1 MGSDQNLVPKQL
13 TADIVRSYIDF
24 DGHDMTQPGV
34 VSPQARIQS
43 EGVAGLWH
51 LLVTKGF
58 AYLGDEVGMGKTRQA
73 MGVIATQF
81 LARPDSRIVI
91 VCSSAAM
98 QGQWESEWSEFLR
111 TCYRL
116 HDDRLIDADASQIEK
131 LHAHGNL
138 HDFVRELRIGEARI
152 HLLRYSSFSRP
163 LTLRGENP
171 QSLLDEYLELI
182 GAANREV
189 LTDAE
194 RDIGRGFPSKP
205 NASRD
210 EIKAWKQR
218 ATHMLAHAYSLR
230 IGNLMTQGAAIREN
244 LEPEPNRPVDL
255 VIFDESQY
263 LRHVDNQQNTHIA
276 AVFGHNVHRWLFMSA
291 TPLHSRPGDIK
302 SLDTYLCRRT
312 TIPEPDGGKR
322 PVKIPADCRTC
333 DQHGCSRAA
342 LQLDP
347 KSDAPLQVVDLL
359 GKIMIRR
366 TRTYADLLGNHYGK
380 VQYRKYERI
389 AYSGNNDPFLSLT
402 MALVQKRLAAVLS
415 GRNNKFRQGE
425 CASFESLSASVRRL
439 TAPKKAKKEGAALEP
454 EFEPMKD
461 AGPKDEANA
470 APDRTEIDKLA
481 ASFASAM
488 TGSGKVGASLQGVTL
503 PHAKLNRAADALFA
517 RSLADASNDKT
528 LVFVRRIDSV
538 EELRDLMHVRFQNAV
553 DRRIGEWRTMLAN
566 GDMTIRGKLWDADS
580 FWRSRGDDA
589 GPVEIGEDDAAIV
602 MSDEEAKEDEEHGQP
617 EPGALHQTPDLPYF
631 RALKR
636 ASGSNDG
643 HGKLVSFWSRLL
655 SAKDPSQ
662 NPLRAFLLK
671 RPDDL
676 DDEARRGTARYWAD
690 NARRWDR
697 FLAAVLGEARL
708 KALRASSAHSW
719 LFADTKLSSADAW
732 KLAALQL
739 CLLQSMRQ
747 TDFIVDL
754 YILHTHVLST
764 PDDEIELADKLIW
777 LVEHG
782 GDPAAFA
789 LATYIGNWKEKFR
802 RWIEHFDLIVDKA
815 IRAGDASDWEV
826 ICRER
831 VHAVFRL
838 MSPVI
843 GRSGRLHHG
852 NAVAQF
858 NLPVHPNVLICTD
871 VLKEGVNLHLFCD
884 KVMHYGVAWTSGDLE
899 QRTGR
904 IDRLGSLIGRRI
916 ARYSKGQETAEDFPR
931 LNVSF
936 PYLEGTLDRYQVDRV
951 IRDKIA
957 SDLRMDLGKRKEEIG
972 ELDISKLGADDSV
985 LIAAATQEP
994 RTQGDA
1000 VFFPESARF
1009 VQIAV
1014 RAPSCTSSIDIPHKR
1029 PEQSEASEQGVD
1041 GEAQESVVP
1050 LPAFACVRVRR
1061 VSNVRPNLLRYDRTS
1076 TQASRVRL
1084 TEEFLVPLAGD
1095 LGGSPAALLADAPPS
1110 AVRRPRESC
1119 FTFDASLN
1127 TLACEVDVSFAFA
1140 AVSCADG
1147 KVMLES
1153 IGDEFWLLR
1162 SAVCANDAVLA
1173 QPDGRDLPRW
1183 LSGHNRKRRWGYLL
1197 VDQRVVWFA
1206 VMVRKAN
1213 GAEWS
1218 LLTRL
1223 SRDVARLALSYRSLV
1238 VHAGMWNGAT
1248 YRSLSAFPALD
1259 SLSALHGAD
1268 RETFIPQAANKINI
1282 ATMKKEDLAV
1292 CGHVFTGVIGW
1303 FNEAF
1308 DAVLDALYEREGELA
1323 DRRLVR
1329 NPLEFLEGGV
1339 LRLSTS
1345 GQEHF
1350 SLQAFFDLNGAI
1362 FGNGLPGGSKML
1374 WELAAS
1380 PNSKGQKPSLPM
1392 SALNQ
1397 LPHSCDAW
1405 EGSFSDECSVFT
1417 WQNKY
1422 RFVAVY
1428 HEPAAWD
1435 RSRGELLNA
1444 WRCVLDKMQSL
1455 SNFQRKGCRDAFVEA
1470 ISLANAMGE

>member
-1 MGSDQNLVPKQL
+1 M

-51 LLVTKGF
+51 LLVTTGF

-91 VCSSAAM
+91 VCSSATM
-98 QGQWESEWSEFLR
+98 QRQWESEWSEFLR

-116 HDDRLIDADASQIEK
+116 LDDRLIDSGARQIER
-131 LHAHGNL
+131 LHAHDNL
-138 HDFVRELRIGEARI
+138 RDFVGALRVGDARI

-163 LTLRGENP
+163 LTLHGANP
-171 QSLLDEYLELI
+171 QSLLDEYTELI
-182 GAANREV
+182 GGRSYEA

-194 RDIGRGFPSKP
+194 LDIGRDFPSKP

-210 EIKAWKQR
+210 EIKDWKHK
-218 ATHMLAHAYSLR
+218 ATHRLAHAYSLR
-230 IGNLMTQGAAIREN
+230 IGRLLTEGEAIRET
-244 LEPEPNRPVDL
+244 LEPTPNRPVDL

-263 LRHVDNQQNTHIA
+263 LRHIDNQQNTHIA
-276 AVFGHNVHRWLFMSA
+276 AIFRHNANRWLFMSA

-312 TIPEPDGGKR
+312 SVLEADGSKR
-322 PVKIPADCRTC
+322 PIKIPVDCRTC
-333 DQHGCSRAA
+333 DQHGCSRATM
-342 LQLDP
+342 QLDP
-347 KSDAPLQVVDLL
+347 KSGTPLEVVDLL
-359 GKIMIRR
+359 GRIMIRR
-366 TRTYADLLGNHYGK
+366 TRTYADLSGHHHGK

-389 AYSGNNDPFLSLT
+389 AYSGNDDPFLSMT
-402 MALVQKRLAAVLS
+402 MALVQKRLAGVLA
-415 GRNNKFRQGE
+415 GRNNRFRQGE

-439 TAPKKAKKEGAALEP
+439 TAKRKPKKEGAAPEP

-461 AGPKDEANA
+461 APKVKSAGPGDEANA

-488 TGSGKVGASLQGVTL
+488 TGSGKAGGSRQGVTL
-503 PHAKLNRAADALFA
+503 PHAKLNRAAEALFD
-517 RSLADASNDKT
+517 RSLVNASNDKT

-538 EELRDLMHVRFQNAV
+538 EELRDLMHARFQDAV
-553 DRRIGEWRTMLAN
+553 DRRIGEWRTLLDN
-566 GDMTIRGKLWDADS
+566 GHMPLRGKLWDADS
-580 FWRSRGDDA
+580 FWGSRGDDHTS
-589 GPVEIGEDDAAIV
+589 PVETGEDDLPVAMA
-602 MSDEEAKEDEEHGQP
+602 DDEDEGDEQSQP
-617 EPGALHQTPDLPYF
+617 DTRALHETPNLPYF
-631 RALKR
+631 EALKR
-636 ASGSNDG
+636 ASGTDEG

-676 DDEARRGTARYWAD
+676 DDAARVATARYWTD
-690 NARRWDR
+690 NAQRWDR
-697 FLAAVLGEARL
+697 FLVAVLGEARVNEL
-708 KALRASSAHSW
+708 LVSPPHAW
-719 LFADTKLSSADAW
+719 LFADTKESCADAW

-754 YILHTHVLST
+754 YILHTHVLRT
-764 PDDEIELADKLIW
+764 GDGETELADKLIW
-777 LVEHG
+777 LLEHG
-782 GDPAAFA
+782 DDPLVRGLAA
-789 LATYIGNWKEKFR
+789 YIGNWKEKFR

-815 IRAGDASDWEV
+815 IRAGAASDWKA

-831 VHAVFRL
+831 VHAVFRF
-838 MSPVI
+838 MSPVV
-843 GRSGRLHHG
+843 GRSGRLKHA

-916 ARYSKGQETAEDFPR
+916 ARYAKGQGTEEDVPR
-931 LNVSF
+931 LDVSF
-936 PYLEGTLDRYQVDRV
+936 PYLEGTLDRYQVERV

-972 ELDISKLGADDSV
+972 ELDVGKLGVDDSV
-985 LIAAATQEP
+985 LVAASTQAT

-1009 VQIAV
+1009 VRITEAASSCV
-1014 RAPSCTSSIDIPHKR
+1014 RIEFPDKR
-1029 PEQSEASEQGVD
+1029 PNEPAASTLSVD
-1041 GEAQESVVP
+1041 GVAVVP
-1050 LPAFACVRVRR
+1050 LPALDCMRARR
-1061 VSNVRPNLLRYDRTS
+1061 VVHGRPNLLRYDTAS
-1076 TQASRVRL
+1076 AQAGVRL
-1084 TEEFLVPLAGD
+1084 TEEFLAPMPSDVE
-1095 LGGSPAALLADAPPS
+1095 GSPAALLADAPPS
-1110 AVRRPRESC
+1110 AVPDVRDPG
-1119 FTFDASLN
+1119 FVFDASLN
-1127 TLACEVDVSFAFA
+1127 TLVCEVDVSFALTA
-1140 AVSCADG
+1140 ESGADG

-1162 SAVCANDAVLA
+1162 SAVCAKEAILA
-1173 QPDGRDLPRW
+1173 QPDDRDLPRW
-1183 LSGHNRKRRWGYLL
+1183 LSGHNRKRRWGYMLE
-1197 VDQRVVWFA
+1197 DHRVIWFA
-1206 VMVRKAN
+1206 VMVRKTN
-1213 GAEWS
+1213 GAEWR

-1223 SRDVARLALSYRSLV
+1223 SRDVARLALYYRSLV
-1238 VHAGMWNGAT
+1238 ANASALKGT
-1248 YRSLSAFPALD
+1248 SYRSPSAFPALE
-1259 SLSALHGAD
+1259 SLSAQHRAD
-1268 RETFIPQAANKINI
+1268 RGASIPQAANKINI
-1282 ATMKKEDLAV
+1282 TIMKTEDLIV
-1292 CGHVFTGVIGW
+1292 CGQVLTGVTDWFTG
-1303 FNEAF
+1303 AF
-1308 DAVLDALYEREGELA
+1308 DAVFDALYQRE
-1323 DRRLVR
+1323 DDMSNRRLVR
-1329 NPLEFLEGGV
+1329 NPLEFLDGGV
-1339 LRLSTS
+1339 LCLSTS

-1350 SLQAFFDLNGAI
+1350 SLQAFLDLNGAMT
-1362 FGNGLPGGSKML
+1362 GNGLPGGPKML

-1392 SALNQ
+1392 SALHQ
-1397 LPHSCDAW
+1397 FPHSCDAW
-1405 EGSFSDECSVFT
+1405 EGSFSGECSVFT
-1417 WQNKY
+1417 WQNRY

-1428 HEPAAWD
+1428 HKPEAWD
-1435 RSRGELLNA
+1435 RSRGALLDA
-1444 WRCVLDKMQSL
+1444 WRCVLDKMQAL
-1455 SNFQRKGCRDAFVEA
+1455 SNFQRKGCRDAFIEA
-1470 ISLANAMGE
+1470 IGLVDATSE